1 MAQLSDDCFAFGGP
15 MMSVDEAVGLIAE
28 RVTPVADVEAVTL
41 ARADGR
47 ILAKDISAPLP
58 LPPFTNSA
66 VDGYAVSSRDLP
78 QQQEQ
83 AFPVDGTRP
92 GRRLRDSA
100 GQAGA
105 GGAHLHRRA
114 DARRRRYCV
123 HAGRRPRRGSTRSFF
138 PRASSPAPMCVPQ
151 ARTFAAGFAALK
163 AGQRLRPQDVALVAA
178 FGLTQ
183 LDVVRRIRV
192 AVFSTGNEL
201 ASPGEARAAA
211 QLFDS
216 NRFMLMAMLA
226 RLGCDVSDLG
236 ILRDDRAALARA
248 LQEVAGTHDL
258 ILTTGGVS
266 TGEEDHVK
274 ASVESVGRL
283 VLWRMAIKPGRP
295 VAMGIIG
302 GTPFIGLPGN
312 PVASF
317 VTFVHVVRPTI
328 LALSGAM
335 PEKLLPMPVRAGFAY
350 KKKIARR
357 EYVRVSLRKAADG
370 ALEAVKF
377 PREGAGLLS
386 SLVDTDGLVELG
398 EDVTLVEPGP
408 DGRVPVLCEP
418 DLVIVVDDAGCS
430 RHVDTMTTTKLD
442 LAGLKCPLPALK
454 TRKAL
459 KTLPPGDR
467 LEVLCTDPLAVIDIP
482 NLIRETGDRIEI
494 TERSESRIVFLIEKS
509 NGSTE
514 KAGQSSGSP

>member
-15 MMSVDEAVGLIAE
+15 MMSVDEAVGLIAA
-28 RVTPVADVEAVTL
+28 RVTPVREIETVAL

-47 ILAKDISAPLP
+47 VLARDINAPLP

-66 VDGYAVSSRDLP
+66 VDGYAVSSRELP
-78 QQQEQ
+78 QKEEQ
-83 AFPVDGTRP
+83 AFVVTGRLQAGSSATAPLKSGQAIRIFTGAPMPDGADTVFMQEDVRVDGDKVILPAGLKPGANVRP
-92 GRRLRDSA
+92 A
-100 GQAGA
+100 GEDIPLG
-105 GGAHLHRRA
+105 L
-114 DARRRRYCV
+114 
-123 HAGRRPRRGSTRSFF
+123 
-138 PRASSPAPMCVPQ
+138 
-151 ARTFAAGFAALK
+151 AALK
-163 AGQRLRPQDVALVAA
+163 AGKRLRPQHVALAAA

-183 LDVVRRIRV
+183 LEAVRRLRV

-216 NRFMLMAMLA
+216 NRYMLMAMLA
-226 RLGCDVSDLG
+226 RLGCEVSDLG
-236 ILRDDRAALARA
+236 ILRDDRAPLAHA

-335 PEKLLPMPVRAGFAY
+335 QERLVPMPVSAGFTY

-357 EYVRVSLRKAADG
+357 EYVRVSLRTAADG
-370 ALEAVKF
+370 TLEAVKF

-398 EDVTLVEPGP
+398 EQVTLVEPGQTV
-408 DGRVPVLCEP
+408 GFLSY
-418 DLVIVVDDAGCS
+418 AS
-430 RHVDTMTTTKLD
+430 
-442 LAGLKCPLPALK
+442 
-454 TRKAL
+454 
-459 KTLPPGDR
+459 
-467 LEVLCTDPLAVIDIP
+467 
-482 NLIRETGDRIEI
+482 LI
-494 TERSESRIVFLIEKS
+494 S
-509 NGSTE
+509 
-514 KAGQSSGSP
+514 